1 MQKQNNK
8 LRKCTRLLKKK
19 QKKGQTSCAKSVN
32 KINILSHYYSYRIII

>member
-8 LRKCTRLLKKK
+8 LRKCARLFKKK
-19 QKKGQTSCAKSVN
+19 KKGQTSCAKSVN